1 MTVDFDVAIVGAG
14 PAGSAAAI
22 LLARQGYRVGLIDK
36 ATFPRDKA
44 CAEYMSP
51 AIEGILKRLGVLEQ
65 VEAAHPARLRGFD
78 LFSPGGR
85 TFRADF
91 AGVLGPGGKPYYEYG
106 LALPRYLFD
115 HLLIERARS
124 LGVTVLEGTRLLDFQ
139 IEQRDARQ
147 VSIKAALQTARA
159 AQSARSTDGS
169 AAAAQTASAHEDAGA
184 PDAGGAA
191 TTLRARLLVAAD
203 GVHSMI
209 ARRLGVQRPSASQR
223 KIALVTHMRGIR
235 DLKPYGEMH
244 VGRGRYVGLA
254 PLEPPEVGDLCNVA
268 VVVDEREAPRLA
280 GHIDAFFDNAL
291 QGFPALAP
299 RLGSAWRAKGILA
312 VSRLAV
318 SAQRFSAEGVMLVG
332 DATGFYDPFTGEGIY
347 RALRGAELLAGVA
360 GAALAAGDCSAERL
374 SAYDRLHRREFAGK
388 RLVEHLVQE
397 LIARPWLC
405 EYVAGR
411 FARRKPLADT
421 IMGVTGDF
429 LPPSSVLSPVFVAK
443 LLL

>member
-1 MTVDFDVAIVGAG
+1 MTVDFDVAVVGAG

-22 LLARQGYRVGLIDK
+22 MLARQGYRVGLIDK

-78 LFSPGGR
+78 LFSPSGR

-91 AGVLGPGGKPYYEYG
+91 AGVTGPDGRAIYEYG
-106 LALPRYLFD
+106 LALPRYIFD

-124 LGVTVLEGTRLLDFQ
+124 VGVTVLEGTRLQDFQ
-139 IEQRDARQ
+139 VERVGSRQ
-147 VSIKAALQTARA
+147 VSVSATVQTAQPARVARPA
-159 AQSARSTDGS
+159 AGS
-169 AAAAQTASAHEDAGA
+169 AAVAQVAGTAGNDASNTAGA
-184 PDAGGAA
+184 S
-191 TTLRARLLVAAD
+191 THTLRARLLVAAD
-203 GVHSMI
+203 GVHSLI
-209 ARRLGVQRPSASQR
+209 ARRLGVQRPSTRQR

-235 DLKPYGEMH
+235 DLGLYGEMH

-280 GHIDAFFDNAL
+280 GRVDAFFEEAL
-291 QGFPALAP
+291 QDFPALAA
-299 RLGSAWRAKGILA
+299 RLGEAQRAKQILA
-312 VSRLAV
+312 ISRLAV

-360 GAALAAGDCSAERL
+360 GAALAVGDCSAERL
-374 SAYDRLHRREFAGK
+374 SAYDRVHHREFAGK

-405 EYVAGR
+405 EYAAGR

-429 LPPSSVLSPVFVAK
+429 LPPSRVLSPVFVAK